1 MRQTGHR
8 SPVMLEVVAREHAPL
23 TGTPSPASACE
34 PMTTTEP
41 ATETAVLRALS
52 PRTRQTY
59 GLDWALFTEWFAVTG
74 HPELPADPG
83 SVLQFLAACPAARAT
98 QRCRVAAIDHHHT
111 TANLPRRG
119 RRGGAGR
126 PRPTD
131 RRTSNIGNESPAVA
145 AALRALPRHGWTHG
159 MFGRRDRCLLVL
171 SQLAGVPYQV
181 LAMLTAGDGS
191 FVGGMATINSAA
203 GAWTLCP
210 ASGGA
215 LLGGP
220 CAIARWLEVLDV
232 AVTRIATGG
241 CPVTEGRPR
250 R

>member
-1 MRQTGHR
+1 
-8 SPVMLEVVAREHAPL
+8 
-23 TGTPSPASACE
+23 
-34 PMTTTEP
+34 
-41 ATETAVLRALS
+41 
-52 PRTRQTY
+52 
-59 GLDWALFTEWFAVTG
+59 
-74 HPELPADPG
+74 
-83 SVLQFLAACPAARAT
+83 
-98 QRCRVAAIDHHHT
+98 
-111 TANLPRRG
+111 
-119 RRGGAGR
+119 
-126 PRPTD
+126 
-131 RRTSNIGNESPAVA
+131 
-145 AALRALPRHGWTHG
+145 

-220 CAIARWLEVLDV
+220 CAMLDV